1 MRILVIEDSHRLSSS
16 LAANLAHEGYSVDAA
31 YDGQEGQDLAELTPY
46 DLIILDILLP
56 KKDGLQVCRDL
67 RSCRIHTPILL
78 LTARDGVEDRVQG
91 LDYEA
96 DDYLVKPLA
105 MRELLAGLRAL
116 LRRQS
121 PYTNGRLEIGDLVVD
136 PVTHTVEREGRSI
149 NLTPKEFALLEFLLY
164 HPNQVVTRELIEQ
177 HIWNYD
183 FECESNVIDVY
194 VRRLRR
200 KIDAPFAVKLLTTV
214 RGVGYRLQPPPERG
228 RPMKRTAQH
237 RIRVSLAHSVRTR
250 LTLWYLAVMAFI
262 IVVFG
267 GSLYATQTFLNTD
280 AAESRLETQL
290 YQDSQ
295 RFAQTYKQA
304 LLDRQAPTG
313 LHLTQSSQEL
323 VLLLRPDGSIL
334 DMRGPLAGSVIEPL
348 RARAEQ
354 NAQMLDLTVPQNHSQ
369 GSGWWAND
377 NDYRVLLT
385 PVLNQN
391 ARVATLLGGLPRQY
405 LIPFHAIWLFWRI
418 VALLIAAIGG
428 YCSAGTQRRPRRTIT
443 RTANEINATDLR
455 R

>member
-1 MRILVIEDSHRLSSS
+1 MRILVIEDNHRLSSS

-67 RSCRIHTPILL
+67 RRRRIHTPILL

-91 LDYEA
+91 LDYGA
-96 DDYLVKPLA
+96 DDYLVKPFA
-105 MRELLAGLRAL
+105 MRELLARLRAL

-149 NLTPKEFALLEFLLY
+149 DLTPKEFALLEFLLY

-228 RPMKRTAQH
+228 
-237 RIRVSLAHSVRTR
+237 
-250 LTLWYLAVMAFI
+250 
-262 IVVFG
+262 
-267 GSLYATQTFLNTD
+267 
-280 AAESRLETQL
+280 
-290 YQDSQ
+290 
-295 RFAQTYKQA
+295 
-304 LLDRQAPTG
+304 
-313 LHLTQSSQEL
+313 
-323 VLLLRPDGSIL
+323 
-334 DMRGPLAGSVIEPL
+334 
-348 RARAEQ
+348 
-354 NAQMLDLTVPQNHSQ
+354 
-369 GSGWWAND
+369 
-377 NDYRVLLT
+377 
-385 PVLNQN
+385 
-391 ARVATLLGGLPRQY
+391 
-405 LIPFHAIWLFWRI
+405 
-418 VALLIAAIGG
+418 
-428 YCSAGTQRRPRRTIT
+428 
-443 RTANEINATDLR
+443 
-455 R
+455 

>member
-1 MRILVIEDSHRLSSS
+1 MRILVIEDNHRLSSS

-67 RSCRIHTPILL
+67 RRRRIHTPILL

-91 LDYEA
+91 LDYGA
-96 DDYLVKPLA
+96 DDYLVKPFA
-105 MRELLAGLRAL
+105 MRELLARLRAL

-149 NLTPKEFALLEFLLY
+149 DLTPKEFALLEFLLY

-183 FECESNVIDVY
+183 FESESNVIDVY

-228 RPMKRTAQH
+228 
-237 RIRVSLAHSVRTR
+237 
-250 LTLWYLAVMAFI
+250 
-262 IVVFG
+262 
-267 GSLYATQTFLNTD
+267 
-280 AAESRLETQL
+280 
-290 YQDSQ
+290 
-295 RFAQTYKQA
+295 
-304 LLDRQAPTG
+304 
-313 LHLTQSSQEL
+313 
-323 VLLLRPDGSIL
+323 
-334 DMRGPLAGSVIEPL
+334 
-348 RARAEQ
+348 
-354 NAQMLDLTVPQNHSQ
+354 
-369 GSGWWAND
+369 
-377 NDYRVLLT
+377 
-385 PVLNQN
+385 
-391 ARVATLLGGLPRQY
+391 
-405 LIPFHAIWLFWRI
+405 
-418 VALLIAAIGG
+418 
-428 YCSAGTQRRPRRTIT
+428 
-443 RTANEINATDLR
+443 
-455 R
+455 